1 MHNYIIFK
9 KKKLNKNG
17 QFNTSVF
24 TPLDVNLDNNI
35 GIYTIS
41 DQKPDTYSK
50 YLVIKIERFTTTVT
64 TSAQTTNAHSS
75 SSLNKKTVITKTE
88 SLQPNIFQTKT
99 VNATQSKLSSSS
111 SSSSLINQKTMAAEN
126 SFSNLNQLQQSQ
138 LFKQSTVQQVQQQT
152 STKQM
157 PNKSIQTRQES
168 HIRVVCYYLC
178 INKQTSQ
185 LSTAMISQ
193 NEPNSE
199 ILNVNQFDQDLL
211 FIDKMVEESINVYKL
226 ETFWDNLVISM
237 SSITDYLNET
247 ITSSIPAGNTPLGN
261 VDKISIF
268 LFYILF
274 FIFLNKWNKLAF
286 MLLLYHEK
294 VFKLK

>member
-88 SLQPNIFQTKT
+88 SLQPNIFQAKT

-286 MLLLYHEK
+286 MLILYHEK